1 MGTFLIVLCILVAA
15 TAFLWLGYQLAV
27 DKLDDDRHQVEQ
39 QRDALKA
46 EWQQLDTT
54 RRLRA
59 VFLSVR
65 RAMQAEAWR
74 ASRPEDVH
82 GRDGER

>member
-46 EWQQLDTT
+46 EWQQLDNT

-59 VFLSVR
+59 VFMSAHRQMHDAATRDLR
-65 RAMQAEAWR
+65 RNQGGQ
-74 ASRPEDVH
+74 P
-82 GRDGER
+82 